1 MKRKFTSDESVI
13 QGILCSDER
22 ALSHLYHEY
31 AAMVSHLVIT
41 NSGSKDD
48 ADDIFQD
55 TIIVIYEK
63 IKSGTF
69 VLNCSLKTYIYS
81 VSRNLWLY
89 KLRQTARDSKLEE
102 SFMVAPVDDMD
113 VDNFYEENNKHDK
126 ITAYIKHLGESCKK
140 ILLLFYYE
148 KLSTKD
154 IAVKL
159 QLAGGDYVKTQ
170 KYRCLQK
177 LKSLYLKK

>member
-1 MKRKFTSDESVI
+1 VKRIFTSDESII
-13 QGILCSDER
+13 QGILCSDDK
-22 ALSHLYHEY
+22 ALAHLYHEY
-31 AAMVSHLVIT
+31 ADMVSHLIIT

-48 ADDIFQD
+48 AEDIFQD

-63 IKSGTF
+63 IKSGGF
-69 VLNCSLKTYIYS
+69 KLNSSLKTYIYA

-89 KLRQTARDSKLEE
+89 KLRQKSRDSKLEE
-102 SFMVAPVDDMD
+102 SFMVIPVDEME
-113 VDNFYEENNKHDK
+113 VDNFYEENNNHDK
-126 ITAYIKHLGESCKK
+126 MPDYIRLLGESCKK
-140 ILLLFYYE
+140 ILLMFYYE

-154 IAVKL
+154 IADKM
-159 QLAGGDYVKTQ
+159 QLAGSDYVKTQ